1 MILVIGMLMLGC
13 RSQASGLPS
22 TLQRQ
27 EIIFLLDSSQS
38 MQESDPLRLIPE
50 TVLQMCAIMPSR
62 YAVGIYTYSDGVK
75 LLQPLAGL
83 SRLPVAP
90 LQGIN
95 YAGYTNTGAAME
107 KAVETFSADGEVNRS
122 IVIISDGEIMLPTSE
137 QTLASVKSFQEGMA
151 DCRKAGIKVYML
163 ALGGKQA
170 TPQANSYASDI
181 TYEIAPDVAAVPVL
195 GEKMLMDN
203 WPVGKI
209 LRRADASGKV
219 DLSLPVPTA
228 AIRHLRVVVR
238 KTFGD
243 GTGGRLEGK
252 DTGHEVCDGTS
263 GRIFDIKN
271 PSDNLTL
278 RELKPGEQAELFPQ
292 LEAELTVE
300 TIHEEET
307 NKVMVKIVPRTV
319 DGEGQSLLVDD
330 YWNGK
335 EIPVWMDDDYYVGT
349 VQGDGIWV
357 EVPSDWQGS
366 SVILPVFSEWGWN
379 VDCKPVAIAGLAQA
393 EAQDSAYVVV
403 LAVGGCG
410 VLLLLGLFGALRL
423 KTYHKE
429 QQRKPIPQPRAKWQ
443 EHYVGEL
450 TIRDIRTR
458 SGLDRRV
465 RVINLYRH
473 LERIALP
480 MRQIFHECQLPDT
493 LPGLDGL
500 GLHPGK
506 KGIWLD
512 NDSQATILKEGE
524 LVLRGTSCF
533 MGYDEPIKLSFGD
546 AQLSMTLVLKDLKPQ
561 S

>member
-1 MILVIGMLMLGC
+1 MF
-13 RSQASGLPS
+13 RDTRNWHA
-22 TLQRQ
+22 
-27 EIIFLLDSSQS
+27 D
-38 MQESDPLRLIPE
+38 
-50 TVLQMCAIMPSR
+50 A
-62 YAVGIYTYSDGVK
+62 
-75 LLQPLAGL
+75 
-83 SRLPVAP
+83 RLPVAP

-95 YAGYTNTGAAME
+95 YAGYTNTGAAMK

-163 ALGGKQA
+163 ALDSKQA

-181 TYEIAPDVAAVPVL
+181 TYEIAPDVVAVPVL

-219 DLSLPVPTA
+219 DLSLPVPAA

-271 PSDNLTL
+271 LGDNLTL
-278 RELKPGEQAELFPQ
+278 RELKPGEQADLFPQ

-319 DGEGQSLLVDD
+319 DGEGQSLLADD

-349 VQGDGIWV
+349 VQGDGILV

-366 SVILPVFSEWGWN
+366 RVILPVFSEWGWN
-379 VDCKPVAIAGLAQA
+379 VDCKPVAIAGLAQT
-393 EAQDSAYVVV
+393 EA
-403 LAVGGCG
+403 
-410 VLLLLGLFGALRL
+410 
-423 KTYHKE
+423 
-429 QQRKPIPQPRAKWQ
+429 
-443 EHYVGEL
+443 
-450 TIRDIRTR
+450 
-458 SGLDRRV
+458 
-465 RVINLYRH
+465 
-473 LERIALP
+473 
-480 MRQIFHECQLPDT
+480 
-493 LPGLDGL
+493 
-500 GLHPGK
+500 
-506 KGIWLD
+506 
-512 NDSQATILKEGE
+512 
-524 LVLRGTSCF
+524 
-533 MGYDEPIKLSFGD
+533 
-546 AQLSMTLVLKDLKPQ
+546 
-561 S
+561 

>member
-1 MILVIGMLMLGC
+1 MLGC
-13 RSQASGLPS
+13 RSQAAELPDS
-22 TLQRQ
+22 LQRQ
-27 EIIFLLDSSQS
+27 EIVFLLDSSQS
-38 MQESDPLRLIPE
+38 MRESDPLRLIPE
-50 TVLQMCAIMPSR
+50 AALQMCAIMPSR
-62 YAVGIYTYSDGVK
+62 YAVGIYAYSDTIH

-83 SRLPVAP
+83 SRLPVTP
-90 LQGIN
+90 LQGIS
-95 YAGYTNTGAAME
+95 YAGYTDTGNAMKQAIE
-107 KAVETFSADGEVNRS
+107 AFSKDGEIRRS
-122 IVIISDGEIMLPTSE
+122 IVIISDGEIMLPTNE
-137 QTLASVKSFQEGMA
+137 QTLASVKSFQEAMA

-170 TPQANSYASDI
+170 TPQTNSYASEI
-181 TYEIAPDVAAVPVL
+181 TYEVAPDVAAVPAI
-195 GEKMLMDN
+195 GEKLLEDN

-209 LRRADASGKV
+209 QWTADASGKIN
-219 DLSLPVPTA
+219 LSLPVPSVA
-228 AIRHLRVVVR
+228 VRHLRILVR
-238 KTFGD
+238 KYPGD
-243 GTGGRLEGK
+243 AAGGGRLDGK
-252 DTGHEVCDGTS
+252 DSGHEVCDGTS
-263 GRIFDIKN
+263 GRIFDVKN
-271 PSDNLTL
+271 PGENLIL
-278 RELKPGEQAELFPQ
+278 KELKPGEQVELFPQ
-292 LEAELTVE
+292 MEAELMTEV
-300 TIHEEET
+300 IHEEET

-319 DGEGQSLLVDD
+319 DGEGQSLLADD

-349 VQGDGIWV
+349 VQGDGILV

-458 SGLDRRV
+458 SGLDHRV